1 MSNEE
6 KSQQNE
12 QPQKRQRRPRQHT
25 NEEESNQFW
34 KNNQYF
40 TQGQIDDD
48 DDDDSEEYYPQQ
60 SSSVS
65 EEISHENDACD
76 YIDSLDQWQD
86 CSDSKEQLKQQQ
98 ESPSKSIIKLMRKN
112 LEQFS
117 TMRGLHTQVDI
128 ATLSRLGE
136 TSYVYYNEEQK
147 FKNEFQDVLNRY
159 YKSIPYS
166 KQRRG
171 DDDQIKCK
179 TEFHGDLFD
188 FEDKRYFIDS
198 EIQQL
203 QRILK
208 LYKTQKFDSYLAYR
222 KLTRDQNL
230 DFEQSIKKQL
240 ELLRQKKKQIEAQ
253 LEEEKRCFYL
263 SIDQQYILKLKE
275 YTKCL
280 TPRYIQSQ
288 SNLKYDQML
297 QNENL
302 SFQIYPYEKQP
313 QWLLQY
319 QETFNIFKKKF
330 QQLQAPLYFY
340 SFQDANALKIASHF
354 ILKSIKQLE
363 EVSKNKLIAKIF
375 IDLINAL
382 FNIDI
387 PEVDLLF
394 NTELLNEE
402 IINILTSQ
410 EKQIQ
415 FDQPEQYKPF
425 PTPDDPGDETK
436 TKLKFY
442 PNFKTEEYAL
452 YGRPVFEFSMR
463 FLYEI
468 YFRIQR
474 ITQISTKITYKNK
487 EYVIGNLIMECCY
500 KYLED
505 EISYAAWLTICK
517 SIFNE
522 KDSIEIQSLIQFVQ
536 MFRRLFYQYDE
547 WTIELLINWIYKI
560 LGDDS
565 KILNDDVQISNIS
578 IQDILL
584 KLKNN
589 SELSNAKMARIQT
602 VDGLMIIHVF
612 EFTQLY

>member
-1 MSNEE
+1 MSKEE
-6 KSQQNE
+6 QSQQNE
-12 QPQKRQRRPRQHT
+12 QPYKRQRRPRQHT

-40 TQGQIDDD
+40 AQGQIDEGDD
-48 DDDDSEEYYPQQ
+48 EDSEEYYPQQ
-60 SSSVS
+60 SSAS
-65 EEISHENDACD
+65 EEISKENDTGD

-86 CSDSKEQLKQQQ
+86 CSDSKVQLKQQQ
-98 ESPSKSIIKLMRKN
+98 ESPSKSFIKLMRKN

-117 TMRGLHTQVDI
+117 TMRGVHTQVDI
-128 ATLSRLGE
+128 ATLPRLGE
-136 TSYVYYNEEQK
+136 TSYVYFNEEQK
-147 FKNEFQDVLNRY
+147 FKTEFQDVLNRF

-166 KQRRG
+166 KKIKRE
-171 DDDQIKCK
+171 DDQVKCK

-188 FEDKRYFIDS
+188 FEDKRYFIDI

-230 DFEQSIKKQL
+230 DFQQSIQKQL
-240 ELLRQKKKQIEAQ
+240 DLLRQKKRQMDAQ
-253 LEEEKRCFYL
+253 LEEEKRCFNL

-280 TPRYIQSQ
+280 TPRYFQSQ
-288 SNLKYDQML
+288 SNLKYEQL
-297 QNENL
+297 LLNENPL
-302 SFQIYPYEKQP
+302 FQIYPFDKQP

-319 QETFNIFKKKF
+319 QETYKIFNQKF
-330 QQLQAPLYFY
+330 QLLQAPLYFY
-340 SFQDANALKIASHF
+340 SFQDANALKIASHL

-363 EVSKNKLIAKIF
+363 QVSKNKFIAKIF
-375 IDLINAL
+375 VDLINAL

-387 PEVDLLF
+387 PEADLLF

-402 IINILTSQ
+402 IIHILTTQ
-410 EKQIQ
+410 DKQNLLN
-415 FDQPEQYKPF
+415 QPEQYKPF
-425 PTPDDPGDETK
+425 PTPDDPGVQTK
-436 TKLKFY
+436 TKLRFY
-442 PNFKTEEYAL
+442 PNFKIEEYAL

-463 FLYEI
+463 YLYEI
-468 YFRIQR
+468 YLRIQS
-474 ITQISTKITYKNK
+474 ITQISTKITYKNI
-487 EYVIGNLIMECCY
+487 EYTIGNLIMECCY

-505 EISYAAWLTICK
+505 EITYAAWLTICK

-522 KDSIEIQSLIQFVQ
+522 QDSIQFQSLILLVQ

-547 WTIELLINWIYKI
+547 WTVELLINWIYKV

-565 KILNDDVQISNIS
+565 KIVNDDVQISNVS
-578 IQDILL
+578 VKDILS
-584 KLKNN
+584 KSKNN
-589 SELSNAKMARIQT
+589 AELSNAKMTRVQT

-612 EFTQLY
+612 EFSQLY